1 MRSMNQEKIG
11 KFISDLRKQK
21 NLTQEQLAE
30 KLGVTNRSISR
41 WETGKTMPDLS
52 LLKPLSELLGVTIN
66 ELLSGELI
74 KEHSQEKFEENITHT
89 IDYTNKKIMDK
100 NKMNDTT
107 FVKEVFESLFVSN
120 YNN

>member
-1 MRSMNQEKIG
+1 M
-11 KFISDLRKQK
+11 
-21 NLTQEQLAE
+21 
-30 KLGVTNRSISR
+30 
-41 WETGKTMPDLS
+41 
-52 LLKPLSELLGVTIN
+52 LKPLSELLGVTIN

-74 KEHSQEKFEENITHT
+74 KEHSQEKFEENIMHT